1 MLLRARNRGGLCL
14 GLLGALCSWPSMWE
28 IRLLIETDS
37 REELDRI
44 SDQLANVPCPANSSV
59 ASSLRSACD
68 RPGRFSPSA
77 TTARRP
83 GTVVP
88 DARPLGA
95 HPLGRGQL
103 TPLSTPGGAAVP
115 AVCAH
120 GVGWFRPD
128 QLRSS
133 GRAVRSRERRKR
145 TTRPGSSRQSR
156 SRRSGALSAATALL
170 VGRGCSPES
179 RARPQGGI
187 CRSSRNPSEVE
198 SSATRRSIHARLS
211 RCLLTELTQS
221 QYRESVAVC
230 DITAEPPSVAE
241 TFKTTAPGLGQ
252 AGLMTIDLPAA
263 RGFMATH
270 ARLL

>member
-1 MLLRARNRGGLCL
+1 M
-14 GLLGALCSWPSMWE
+14 LGALCSWPSMWE

-115 AVCAH
+115 AICAH
-120 GVGWFRPD
+120 GVG
-128 QLRSS
+128 
-133 GRAVRSRERRKR
+133 
-145 TTRPGSSRQSR
+145 
-156 SRRSGALSAATALL
+156 RRSGALSAATGLL

-179 RARPQGGI
+179 RARPQAVDPARVASAAILRGPLQAMMGWVTPG
-187 CRSSRNPSEVE
+187 RSYDIRLTGWRRIALRIVSVPTVSNVVGWFDCSVPG
-198 SSATRRSIHARLS
+198 TRGRL
-211 RCLLTELTQS
+211 RKLW
-221 QYRESVAVC
+221 
-230 DITAEPPSVAE
+230 EPW
-241 TFKTTAPGLGQ
+241 
-252 AGLMTIDLPAA
+252 
-263 RGFMATH
+263 R
-270 ARLL
+270 